1 MMSRLEDFDMRRHSS
16 THPGAG
22 GSQRLAAKFA
32 AGALSAA
39 LLVSLAACGAA
50 GDSPGD
56 SKTAGE
62 KTVTGGEPFHGLL
75 QYRGKD
81 AKLALIRPS
90 FVAAGDAQL
99 ADGVSV
105 VGVSIGG
112 VHRAYPLYVLKNHQ
126 VVNDTVAEVP
136 LAASW

>member
-1 MMSRLEDFDMRRHSS
+1 MKKQRRL
-16 THPGAG
+16 TNT
-22 GSQRLAAKFA
+22 LAL
-32 AGALSAA
+32 ALVAVTA
-39 LLVSLAACGAA
+39 LHGQES
-50 GDSPGD
+50 
-56 SKTAGE
+56 E
-62 KTVTGGEPFHGLL
+62 QTVTGGTPFHGVL

-90 FVAAGDAQL
+90 FVAAQDAEL

-126 VVNDTVAEVP
+126 VVNDTLAEVP
-136 LAASW
+136 VAASW

>member
-1 MMSRLEDFDMRRHSS
+1 MTDMRPHST
-16 THPGAG
+16 THAAAG
-22 GSQRLAAKFA
+22 GSNTLAATFA
-32 AGALSAA
+32 AGALSTA
-39 LLVSLAACGAA
+39 LLVSLAACGAV

-56 SKTAGE
+56 SETAE

-81 AKLALIRPS
+81 AKLALVRPS
-90 FVAAGDAQL
+90 FVAADDAQL

-112 VHRAYPLYVLKNHQ
+112 AHRAYPLYVLKNHQ

-136 LAASW
+136 VAASW